1 MRATLLATVA
11 ATAMFLAVGQAGA
24 ADIVPQNSLGMYVS
38 VFGGASFPSNIKTHY
53 AATLGTNYSSTL
65 HLKSGYLLGGAIGMQ
80 FNDMVRGEIE
90 LSHSSWKG
98 KSYSYVA
105 TTGATGSG
113 SVSGRIS
120 ATYLLA
126 NVWLDMKN
134 ESAFTPYAGGGLGV
148 GWVHGN
154 IDYGSG
160 YGHGNGKNTDFAF
173 QLGVGV
179 KYAFSDN
186 LSLDLGYRY
195 KSIVNVDFKNHDPT
209 RNDLTGGDVSSH
221 NIQLGLTYSF

>member
-11 ATAMFLAVGQAGA
+11 TTSMFLAIAQANAGDA
-24 ADIVPQNSLGMYVS
+24 ASDMGFYVS

-53 AATLGTNYSSTL
+53 VSTGGINYSSTL
-65 HLKSGYLLGGAIGMQ
+65 NLKSGYLLGGAIGMQ
-80 FNDMVRGEIE
+80 INDMVRGEIE

-105 TTGATGSG
+105 TTGANDSG

-134 ESAFTPYAGGGLGV
+134 ESAFTPYAGGGLGG

-160 YGHGNGKNTDFAF
+160 YGYGNLAPVQHHPAHHSYHSHHAWHPGHYL
-173 QLGVGV
+173 LG
-179 KYAFSDN
+179 
-186 LSLDLGYRY
+186 
-195 KSIVNVDFKNHDPT
+195 H
-209 RNDLTGGDVSSH
+209 H
-221 NIQLGLTYSF
+221 